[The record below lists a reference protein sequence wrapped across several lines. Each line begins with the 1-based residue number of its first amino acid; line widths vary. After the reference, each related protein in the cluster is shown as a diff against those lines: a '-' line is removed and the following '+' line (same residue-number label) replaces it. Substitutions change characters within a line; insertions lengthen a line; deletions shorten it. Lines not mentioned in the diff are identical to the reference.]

1 MSATACQLPGA
12 QEIQCSVVDSFDDSL
27 TLNLLVLESFND
39 SLTVQWFVDIQS
51 TRWHLLHLLT
61 ISSRECKRVPCRR
74 QMSETKCQWQ
84 FVSEMHGAQ
93 SHSALCSFCAATLCM
108 NAKKGWVEQQR
119 ECWNSAKSKNHPLN
133 MTPEVRLWCKLD
145 TSRVQVKPDCLVIW
159 LASQPPVT
167 PSPAFWST
175 GLLSKAANS
184 FFESS
189 ALSLALFFQVLLW
202 PVPDD
207 FCPVVFA
214 ALVLLPWGCWCT
226 KLAFDGGFLANAW
239 WCLVRLTRENANK
252 SGVNGASLFA
262 RLTLTDGKF
271 WVRHMVDLCWCCV
284 KPHLSSNFLYMI

>member
-1 MSATACQLPGA
+1 
-12 QEIQCSVVDSFDDSL
+12 
-27 TLNLLVLESFND
+27 
-39 SLTVQWFVDIQS
+39 
-51 TRWHLLHLLT
+51 
-61 ISSRECKRVPCRR
+61 
-74 QMSETKCQWQ
+74 
-84 FVSEMHGAQ
+84 
-93 SHSALCSFCAATLCM
+93 
-108 NAKKGWVEQQR
+108 
-119 ECWNSAKSKNHPLN
+119 

-214 ALVLLPWGCWCT
+214 ALVLLPRGCWCA
-226 KLAFDGGFLANAW
+226 KFAFDGRFLANAW

-262 RLTLTDGKF
+262 RLTLTDSEF
-271 WVRHMVDLCWCCV
+271 WVRHMVDLRWCCV
-284 KPHLSSNFLYMI
+284 KPRLSSNFLLHLVHTNMRLDVVNWDYHFAFAQFCGQTMSLSWAIAHLFTFELSN